1 MPDFIDEE
9 GNLFGLVNVIDALVV
24 LLVVAVVVAGL
35 GLVLGGDRPDTT
47 QNNTTQND
55 TAVVY
60 VDYQSDPL
68 QPYVADVIPEGPVQ
82 TANIT
87 SIENKSVS
95 PSSVVTQNQSG
106 ALSVQ
111 THPRHRTVTFRIGLT
126 VTRQDGEYLYA
137 GTQVEVGRQLTLDVG
152 PTTISGQVTA
162 VEPTEP

>member
-24 LLVVAVVVAGL
+24 LLVVAVAVAGL
-35 GLVLGGDRPDTT
+35 GLVLGGDRPD
-47 QNNTTQND
+47 TTQND

-162 VEPTEP
+162 VEPTES